1 MRHLLLLLALLALPA
16 AGADFP
22 VAGKPIRLVWPFPA
36 GADTLVRMV
45 ARHMSETLRVPVVV
59 DNRPGGATIIAA
71 QEVARAAA
79 DGHTL
84 LMSTSQTFAQ
94 NPHLYSKLP
103 YDAFAD
109 FSPIAQLM
117 RSGLVLTADATLSVA
132 NVRELISYAQAHP
145 GKLNYASFGPG
156 STSHLF
162 AEILKKQGNVEIAHI
177 AYKGLPDAQRDLLSG
192 RVQLLFDFG
201 IQAVASV
208 RAGKVKALAVTGDR
222 RLPVLPE
229 VSLFSEQGIQGLD
242 FVAWIG
248 LFGPAGLPEETTRLL
263 AAEAVRAMQQSDVR
277 ELVLKTGSEP
287 SQSGAE
293 ELRQI
298 MRRDYAYWGS
308 VIREFGVKLD

>member
-1 MRHLLLLLALLALPA
+1 MRHLLLLFALLALPA

-22 VAGKPIRLVWPFPA
+22 VAGRSIRLVWPFPA
-36 GADTLVRMV
+36 GADTLTRLV
-45 ARHMSETLRVPVVV
+45 AKHMSEALGVPVVV

-71 QEVARAAA
+71 QEVARAAP

-109 FSPIAQLM
+109 FTPIAQLI
-117 RSGLVLTADATLSVA
+117 RSGLVLTVDATLPVST
-132 NVRELISYAQAHP
+132 VREMIAYAQAHP

-162 AEILKKQGNVEIAHI
+162 AEILKKQGNVDIVHI
-177 AYKGLPDAQRDLLSG
+177 AYKGVPDAQRDLLSG

-201 IQAVASV
+201 LQAVASV

-229 VSLFSEQGIQGLD
+229 VSLFSEQGIHGLD

-248 LFGPAGLPEETTRLL
+248 LFGPAGLPEEITRRL
-263 AAEAVRAMQQSDVR
+263 AAEADRVMRQSDVR
-277 ELVLKTGSEP
+277 DWVLKTGSEP

-298 MRRDYAYWGS
+298 MRRDHAYWGR